1 MAIQILT
8 MSRRMEKSIAVVRV
22 NDSYDPF
29 LPKLGQNRGKIVPF
43 KVDSNLCESEF
54 CLQGMTVPR

>member
-1 MAIQILT
+1 
-8 MSRRMEKSIAVVRV
+8 MEKSIAVVRV